1 MEAGKAPELF
11 ELLLSCPELVV
22 VLFDTIVAAGRS
34 AAALIV
40 WVPILPEPTMT
51 ITPTEGTPFT
61 TTNNT

>member
-11 ELLLSCPELVV
+11 VLLLSCPEVV
-22 VLFDTIVAAGRS
+22 VLLDTIVAAGRS
-34 AAALIV
+34 ATALIV